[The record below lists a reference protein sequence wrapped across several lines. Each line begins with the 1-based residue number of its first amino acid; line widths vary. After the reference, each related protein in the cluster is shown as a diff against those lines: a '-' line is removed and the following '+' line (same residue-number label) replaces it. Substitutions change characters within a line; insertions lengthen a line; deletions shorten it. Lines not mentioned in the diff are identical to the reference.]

1 MKTYTI
7 TEPDGTQWG
16 CWAAPDAEAAIEMLT
31 EAALLAPDLYPGFST
46 TTRFIVAE
54 DSLEAATLPA
64 WH

>member
-31 EAALLAPDLYPGFST
+31 AAALLAPDLYPGFSAT
-46 TTRFIVAE
+46 ARFIVAE
-54 DSLEAATLPA
+54 DSQEAEALPA
-64 WH
+64 GH